1 MRVGLMTREYPPY
14 VYGGAGVHVEYL
26 SREMAR
32 QIEVEVHAWGEQP
45 KEEQSDPRGE
55 PCEEPPEGLEVHF
68 EQPWEAISNGT
79 TQKFKGALEA
89 LSLNLLEQLHLDKL
103 DVIHT
108 HTWYVSMAGFLA
120 KKLYN
125 IPFVLT
131 THSLEPL
138 RAWKAEQL
146 GSGYALSSW
155 MERTAILDADAV
167 IAVSQGTRTDIL
179 KAYPDVDPAKIHV
192 IYNGIDLQQYQYTPR
207 QEALLKYGVDPMKPY
222 VLFVGRIT
230 RQKGVTHLVDAI
242 KYLPPGTQVVLCA
255 GAPDTPEIADEMRAK
270 VEAARATTPGS
281 QPAMVAVESDGVSNP
296 PGHATASG
304 DPTGTGHNIVWIEQM
319 VSKQEAIQLYSHCA
333 VFCCPSVYEPFGIIN
348 LEAMACRAPVVASAT
363 GGILE
368 VVVDD
373 ARAAKDSI
381 EQTGYLVPFEA
392 DPATTFPAD
401 PEQFSHDLAEKLNE
415 LLADPAKAREL
426 GEAGR
431 RRVEAQFSWKAIA
444 QQTIDLYGKLI
455 AERG

>member
-32 QIEVEVHAWGEQP
+32 SIEVDVYAWGETP
-45 KEEQSDPRGE
+45 AADSLGDPRL
-55 PCEEPPEGLEVHF
+55 PQNPNLHIHF
-68 EQPWEAISNGT
+68 EQPWPLISHGT
-79 TQKFKGALEA
+79 QAKFKGALEA
-89 LSLNLLEQLHLDKL
+89 LSLNLLQNLHLEKI

-108 HTWYVSMAGFLA
+108 HTWYVAMAGFLA
-120 KKLYN
+120 KKLYG

-146 GSGYALSSW
+146 GTGYALSSW
-155 MERTAILDADAV
+155 MERTAILDADAIV
-167 IAVSQGTRTDIL
+167 AVSNGTKDDIV
-179 KAYPDVDPAKIHV
+179 KAYPDVDPSRIHV
-192 IYNGIDLQQYQYTPR
+192 IYNGIDLEQYQYTP
-207 QEALLKYGVDPMKPY
+207 EIGALEKYGVDPEKPY

-230 RQKGVTHLVDAI
+230 RQKGVTHLVEAI
-242 KYLPPGTQVVLCA
+242 QYLPAGTQVVLCA

-270 VEAARATTPGS
+270 VEAVRRYTPGS
-281 QPAMVAVESDGVSNP
+281 QEAAVENFGTNG
-296 PGHATASG
+296 GHSIATG
-304 DPTGTGHNIVWIEQM
+304 DPTGTGHNLVWIEQM
-319 VSKQEAIQLYSHCA
+319 VTREEAIQLYSHCA

-368 VVVDD
+368 VVVD
-373 ARAAKDSI
+373 
-381 EQTGYLVPFEA
+381 EETGHLVAFDA
-392 DPATTFPAD
+392 DPVTTFPMDAAKFAKDLAARITGLLKD
-401 PEQFSHDLAEKLNE
+401 PE
-415 LLADPAKAREL
+415 KARRM

-431 RRVEAQFSWKAIA
+431 RRVEEYFSWTAIA
-444 QQTIDLYGKLI
+444 AQTIKLYESLVAG
-455 AERG
+455 RV